1 MDQEEMHIDDIKKRS
16 VRGGLIL
23 TARRAILKSISLLTF
38 IALGWFLSQEEFGV
52 FAIASFIVAFFAYFS
67 DVGLAAAIV
76 QKKEKLTTLD
86 LRTTFTIQQLLVFSI
101 TVVLVLTAPFIVESL
116 YKNKLDPA
124 YVTLIQALGISLIL
138 ASLKSLP
145 SALLERR
152 LQFDKLVIP
161 EVVETLLYNGILVA
175 MAWLGYGVWSF
186 IWAMLAR
193 GIVGTVITYI
203 LCPWPIGFAF
213 DKKVAKKLFSFGV
226 PFQLNSFIALI
237 KDNVVP
243 TFVAG
248 YLGTAAVGNINW
260 AQKYAFLPLE
270 ILNDIIRVTF
280 PAYSRIQHDKALLSR
295 TLEKSIFLIALVLY
309 PMLAGVMA
317 LMPWI
322 TQFILNPKW
331 LPALPVFYLLCVNTL
346 WASVSTTFTNALFAI
361 GHSKVVLRYMVIWT
375 ILTWTLIPFC
385 VYLYNDIIGVGIAQ
399 ALIACTSIGV
409 ILETKRYI
417 DVKVLPQIIR
427 QLLFASVMGIIVYF
441 YALNYV
447 SNIWMLFTAILL
459 GFIVYIAL
467 LMMFM
472 RQRTLTEIQK
482 ISNIVF
488 KKVLHYDNG

>member
-1 MDQEEMHIDDIKKRS
+1 MDHEELNIEDIKKRS
-16 VRGGLIL
+16 VRGGIIL
-23 TARRAILKSISLLTF
+23 TARRGLLKSISLASF
-38 IALGWFLSQEEFGV
+38 IALGWFLSQDQFGV
-52 FAIASFIVAFFAYFS
+52 FAIANFIVTFFAYFS

-86 LRTTFTIQQLLVFSI
+86 LRTTFTIQQILVFSL
-101 TVVLVLTAPFIVESL
+101 TALLVITAPFIVETL

-124 YVTLIQALGISLIL
+124 YISLIQVLGLSLIL

-145 SALLERR
+145 SAILERR

-161 EVVETLLYNGILVA
+161 EVVETILYNGIAVVL
-175 MAWLGYGVWSF
+175 AWLGYGVWSF
-186 IWAMLAR
+186 IWAMLVR
-193 GIVGTVITYI
+193 GIVGTVLMYI

-248 YLGTAAVGNINW
+248 YLGTSAVGNINW

-280 PAYSRIQHDKALLSR
+280 PAYSRLQHDKALLSKS
-295 TLEKSIFLIALVLY
+295 LEKSLFLIALVLY

-322 TQFILNPKW
+322 TQYILNPKW
-331 LPALPVFYLLCVNTL
+331 MSALPVFYLLCVSTM
-346 WASVSTTFTNALFAI
+346 WASISTTFTNTLFAI
-361 GHSKVVLRYMVIWT
+361 GQSKIVLRYMIIWT
-375 ILTWTLIPFC
+375 ILTWTLIPLC

-399 ALIACTSIGV
+399 AIIACTSIGV
-409 ILETKRYI
+409 IIETKRFV
-417 DVKVLPQIIR
+417 DVKIINTISR
-427 QLLFASVMGIIVYF
+427 QFIFSAIMGMVVYF
-441 YALNYV
+441 YATMFVVNL
-447 SNIWMLFTAILL
+447 WMLFTAILL
-459 GFIVYIAL
+459 GGIVYTSL
-467 LMMFM
+467 LLLFM
-472 RQRTLTEIQK
+472 KDRTYSELQK
-482 ISNIVF
+482 LSNIFF
-488 KKVLHYDNG
+488 KKVI